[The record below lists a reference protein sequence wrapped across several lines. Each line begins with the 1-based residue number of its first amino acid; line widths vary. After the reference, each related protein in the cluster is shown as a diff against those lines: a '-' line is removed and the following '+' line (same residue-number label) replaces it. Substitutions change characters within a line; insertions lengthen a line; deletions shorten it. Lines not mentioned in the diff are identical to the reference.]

1 MSDMLEAEFEASR
14 EPAFK
19 TDGPNLV
26 EWIDLVTTILLLK
39 GVLDYAT
46 ENTHT
51 LSIRDA
57 AKEFDM
63 EVARQQHTISLHSA
77 VIT

>member
-1 MSDMLEAEFEASR
+1 MLEAEFEASGV
-14 EPAFK
+14 PAFK
-19 TDGPNLV
+19 TDGSNLV
-26 EWIDLVTTILLLK
+26 ERIDLVTTILLLK
-39 GVLDYAT
+39 GVWDYAA
-46 ENTHT
+46 ENTPT

-63 EVARQQHTISLHSA
+63 EVAKQQHTISLHST